1 MSEDNSHR
9 IVIVG
14 GGAGGLVLAT
24 QLGRKLGRKARARIT
39 LVDGSL
45 THLWKPLLHQ
55 VAAGSLNS
63 YEDELNYFAHAKKNH
78 YEFQVGRLEN
88 INRNEKTIQLGAIND
103 EKGNTIIEP
112 RALPYDTLV
121 LAIGSTSN
129 DFGTLGAREHC
140 IFLDSRA
147 QAERFHKEFLQNYLQ
162 SHVVDATKQPRH
174 LNIAIVG
181 AGATGVELAAELH
194 DASKTLSHYG
204 VGDIKPENVTITLIE
219 AGKRILPALSEKVS
233 HNAHQQLLKLGVNVM
248 LGEQVT
254 EVTRECLTTA
264 SGRRVES
271 SLKVWSAGVK
281 APDFLKDIAGLES
294 NRINQLVVQSNLQ
307 TTRDPAIFAI
317 GDCAGMVLN
326 AGTKAEFR
334 LPPRAQ
340 VAVQQAQQLSK
351 SLVQQ
356 MNGGA
361 LNDFNYRDY
370 GSLVSMSR
378 NAAYGNLMGKLTGNI
393 NVHGFIA
400 RNMYISL
407 YRMHQRS
414 LFGTL
419 SMLVLIAK
427 DLLNRTTRP
436 RLKLH

>member
-1 MSEDNSHR
+1 MPENNSHR

-24 QLGRKLGRKARARIT
+24 QLGRKLGKKGRARIT

-78 YEFQVGRLEN
+78 YEFQVGWLKD
-88 INRNEKTIQLGAIND
+88 INREEKTIRLGAIND
-103 EKGNTIIEP
+103 EQGNTIIQA
-112 RALPYDTLV
+112 RDLPYDTLV

-129 DFGTLGAREHC
+129 DFGTPGAREHC
-140 IFLDSRA
+140 IFLDSRT

-162 SHVVDATKQPRH
+162 SHITDTNQAPRH

-194 DASKTLSHYG
+194 DACKTLDHYG
-204 VGDIKPENVTITLIE
+204 VGDIKPENVSITLIE

-233 HNAHQQLLKLGVNVM
+233 QNAHQQLLKLGVNVM
-248 LGEQVT
+248 LNEQVT
-254 EVTRECLTTA
+254 EVSKEGLTTA
-264 SGRRVES
+264 SGRTVQS
-271 SLKVWSAGVK
+271 SLKVWSAGIK
-281 APDFLKDIAGLES
+281 APDFLQDIAGLET
-294 NRINQLVVQSNLQ
+294 NRINQLVVNPTLQ

-317 GDCAGMVLN
+317 GDCAGLVLN
-326 AGTKAEFR
+326 PNSDKEFR
-334 LPPRAQ
+334 IPPRAQ
-340 VAVQQAQQLSK
+340 VAVQEAEQLSR
-351 SLVQQ
+351 SLIQHL
-356 MNGGA
+356 NGKA

-370 GSLVSMSR
+370 GSLVSMSKD
-378 NAAYGNLMGKLTGNI
+378 AAYGNLMGKLTGNV
-393 NVHGFIA
+393 NVHGFLA
-400 RNMYISL
+400 RYMYISL

-414 LFGTL
+414 LFGPF
-419 SMLVLIAK
+419 SMLVLIFK
-427 DLLNRTTRP
+427 DILNRTTRP